1 MAESTPGTHEVLRAG
16 FLNECKHVLYSAFPT
31 HPSPPWKG
39 TGSYS
44 FPLSLEPTLG
54 PFKNPCYELPPSLF
68 TRKRRQQEQKM
79 LSAPA
84 PEPSSG
90 AAPRRGGWAERR
102 RPGGGAE
109 GGAGVGE
116 RPCRHRLALH
126 SWVGGHVSKRRGRMR
141 SQDRGRGVCCFL
153 IPCLMV
159 RKLSVLRALVSVS
172 GVG

>member
-1 MAESTPGTHEVLRAG
+1 MTTLCWELHLRISNNINTHEVLRAG
-16 FLNECKHVLYSAFPT
+16 FLNECKHVSYSAFPT

-39 TGSYS
+39 TGIYS

-102 RPGGGAE
+102 RSGGGAE

-141 SQDRGRGVCCFL
+141 SQDRV
-153 IPCLMV
+153 V
-159 RKLSVLRALVSVS
+159 VSVAFWFHAWWCAS
-172 GVG
+172 CLS